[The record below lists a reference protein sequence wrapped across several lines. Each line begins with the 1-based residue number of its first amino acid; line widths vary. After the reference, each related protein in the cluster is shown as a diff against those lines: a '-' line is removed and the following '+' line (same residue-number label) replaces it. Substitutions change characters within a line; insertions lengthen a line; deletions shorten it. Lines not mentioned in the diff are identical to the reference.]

1 MDESTQSPEKRR
13 QSAASQNRTAP
24 AVAPEGRT
32 DVAAAEQSVRGAVES
47 ARTGVQPT
55 THAHGQ
61 EGNEKDMGIVER
73 VRERAGAQLA
83 TQKDKATDGLGTIA
97 QAFKRTTRELR
108 EQRHDT
114 LAEYV
119 ERAADE
125 LERLSTGIRN
135 RDIGAMF
142 RDAQSMARRQPAI
155 FVGSA
160 FAIGLL
166 GARFLKSSAPDRSPQ
181 QPSWQRYGRTDTLR
195 SDVGYSERPG
205 GRYSPAAP
213 GSLSAGRPSTSSD
226 MRSSTT
232 ERGGS
237 VGGGSLRPEG
247 GNRGTENL

>member
-1 MDESTQSPEKRR
+1 MDESTQSPENRR
-13 QSAASQNRTAP
+13 QSTTSQNRTAP
-24 AVAPEGRT
+24 AGRADAT
-32 DVAAAEQSVRGAVES
+32 SSESLRSAGEATRPGVE
-47 ARTGVQPT
+47 PT

-61 EGNEKDMGIVER
+61 EGNGRDIGIVER

-97 QAFKRTTRELR
+97 QAFKRTTQELR

-125 LERLSTGIRN
+125 LERLSAGIKN

-142 RDAQSMARRQPAI
+142 RDAQNMARRQPAI

-166 GARFLKSSAPDRSPQ
+166 AARFLKSSAPDRSHQ
-181 QPSWQRYGRTDTLR
+181 QPSWQRYGRTNTLR
-195 SDVGYSERPG
+195 SDAGYPRRPAG
-205 GRYSPAAP
+205 GYTQAAEVN
-213 GSLSAGRPSTSSD
+213 LSAGRAPVPSDTRSSSTEAGSSIGVGSPRPRGANPST
-226 MRSSTT
+226 
-232 ERGGS
+232 GG
-237 VGGGSLRPEG
+237 L
-247 GNRGTENL
+247 